1 MLKLLSPIL
10 LVLFITLS
18 NSAVAH
24 QLSTAYLNVDLIN
37 TNSISGNLQIGVLD
51 LEYAIGLDANQDQD
65 ITWGEILE
73 YETSIRSY
81 INSHVSFDRDQLN
94 CPINIGEAW
103 KVDSHYNENYL
114 VLPIS
119 AYCSSEGALSIS
131 YSAVFDEDSEHKL
144 LANININD
152 STHTFIFSKGSQ
164 KWNFNPIK
172 STYFDTFKQYI
183 TQGFVH
189 ILIGPDHLL
198 FIVSLLL
205 FCVFRRPTLVKA
217 VKGIPPKL
225 GDVWVGTSRLRRG
238 ERYEAFVECLKVI
251 SMFTLAH
258 SITLLLSAMN
268 WISVSSR
275 WTEIIIA
282 LTVVFAALNNMFP
295 VIVRI
300 WWPTFIF
307 GLIHGLGFASVLS
320 ELNLAG
326 NGEVLMVLAF
336 NLGVEIGQIFVVFCV
351 LPILYVL
358 AINKGYQRYW
368 LNGGS
373 GIIALIGLHWMIQR
387 I

>member
-1 MLKLLSPIL
+1 M
-10 LVLFITLS
+10 
-18 NSAVAH
+18 
-24 QLSTAYLNVDLIN
+24 
-37 TNSISGNLQIGVLD
+37 
-51 LEYAIGLDANQDQD
+51 
-65 ITWGEILE
+65 
-73 YETSIRSY
+73 
-81 INSHVSFDRDQLN
+81 
-94 CPINIGEAW
+94 
-103 KVDSHYNENYL
+103 
-114 VLPIS
+114 
-119 AYCSSEGALSIS
+119 
-131 YSAVFDEDSEHKL
+131 
-144 LANININD
+144 
-152 STHTFIFSKGSQ
+152 
-164 KWNFNPIK
+164 
-172 STYFDTFKQYI
+172 
-183 TQGFVH
+183 H

-205 FCVFRRPTLVKA
+205 FCVFRRPSLVKA

-238 ERYEAFVECLKVI
+238 ERYEVFVECLKVI

-351 LPILYVL
+351 FPILYVL

-373 GIIALIGLHWMIQR
+373 GIIALMGLHWMIQR